1 MIEIATLVASGAVLG
16 FLIGMTGVGGGV
28 LTVPVLILIMR
39 LDPISAVGTASLY
52 SVLTKIYAAFRHHRQ
67 KTVSVRVGL
76 RFLVPALP
84 GVICS
89 SLLVM
94 WGTASLSPAGVDT
107 LQSAISYVIILS
119 IVFSLVVLLFDSSR
133 FEGTPSSLRL
143 GRTLSA
149 FSVFLVG
156 AIIGATSIGGGIL
169 IIPALLLFYRDSSNF
184 VGTSIFVAILLMLV
198 MSVIYGV
205 LGQHSDSGAVNLRV
219 TGFMALG
226 SLVGTHYGS
235 GLSKRIEPRRLR
247 FVVVGVIILAAAM
260 MFADRLGIFR
270 DA

>member
-89 SLLVM
+89 SLPVM

-119 IVFSLVVLLFDSSR
+119 IVFSLVVLLFDSR
-133 FEGTPSSLRL
+133 FEGTPSSPGL

-247 FVVVGVIILAAAM
+247 FVIVGVIVLAAAM

>member
-119 IVFSLVVLLFDSSR
+119 IVFSLVVLLFDSR
-133 FEGTPSSLRL
+133 FEGTPSSPGL

-184 VGTSIFVAILLMLV
+184 VGTSIFVVSLLMLV

-205 LGQHSDSGAVNLRV
+205 LGQHGDSGAVNLRV
-219 TGFMALG
+219 AGFMALG